1 MPPARLMQP
10 SAFNPLSAH
19 ILFISIQV
27 IRPDSLP
34 NIIEKQAEDPL
45 PSGGGMNAVP
55 TAIELEAK

>member
-1 MPPARLMQP
+1 MPPARLTQP

-34 NIIEKQAEDPL
+34 NIISRRCIDYIRSCPQAD
-45 PSGGGMNAVP
+45 A
-55 TAIELEAK
+55 

>member
-1 MPPARLMQP
+1 MQP

-45 PSGGGMNAVP
+45 PSGGGIYAVP